1 MPIRPETEMEGP
13 APPAVAL
20 PTKRG
25 SSDELGVYDDA
36 RTYYTAEE
44 RHRIHRAGPRTRTYS
59 QVGDGVPRDSR
70 GSGQWLMRIA
80 GQNSLLKQMERL
92 GSHEPYRRGSH
103 GMDNPDVNSTFSADK
118 LLQTRRRSHTTAASL
133 SRSSRRST
141 VSNCRRTQI
150 GTCKSQL
157 RTLGPR

>member
-13 APPAVAL
+13 APPAIAL

-59 QVGDGVPRDSR
+59 QVRDGVLRNATW
-70 GSGQWLMRIA
+70 SGHWLTRRA
-80 GQNSLLKQMERL
+80 EQNSLVKQMERMGL
-92 GSHEPYRRGSH
+92 HEPYRRGSH
-103 GMDNPDVNSTFSADK
+103 GMDNPLN
-118 LLQTRRRSHTTAASL
+118 
-133 SRSSRRST
+133 
-141 VSNCRRTQI
+141 
-150 GTCKSQL
+150 
-157 RTLGPR
+157 